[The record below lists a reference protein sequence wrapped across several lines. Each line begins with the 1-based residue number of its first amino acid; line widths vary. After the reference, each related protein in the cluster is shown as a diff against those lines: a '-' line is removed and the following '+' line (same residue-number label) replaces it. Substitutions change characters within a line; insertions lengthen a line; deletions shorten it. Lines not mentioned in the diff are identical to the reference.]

1 MPTGAADA
9 ATAPDRSYCR
19 LLRWKVFAPGFHNGE
34 LYVAPAVATVPANF
48 AALKGLVVPVG
59 KLGHDRQQRLLRKLG
74 FPNCGQ
80 VTRCDPTADGGYE
93 IDLDRIP
100 VDVGEM
106 VNAGWLNSGSVE
118 LKQNYRDPRDPA
130 KKLPGDVLTAIALLG
145 EEQPALPGMELPKAT
160 FPDGT
165 EVPAATRMPDWLGAM
180 ADVTREMSAAVEP
193 EADCKTICF
202 SAMFQ
207 ERPVTPDE
215 IIAALATMSPD
226 DKAKVAAVL
235 EAEEPAPNPDATMS
249 DDPTKKPA
257 DEPVTMAAVK
267 KCFAEAL
274 EPVTKRVGALEADK
288 TAMMSAAA
296 EEKEKAFSAQVDRE
310 VKARDL
316 HLKYTPHQL
325 KTAVRPTALA
335 LLNSKEFSSEAD
347 RTREFSAYFD
357 GLAAKPTDPLLKSTV
372 ADGQGAGDGTL
383 TPFQQ
388 TLVNSEAMRRHAPLA
403 RTKLAAAAAK

>member
-9 ATAPDRSYCR
+9 ATPDRSYCR
-19 LLRWKVFAPGFHNGE
+19 LLKWKVFAPGYHNAE
-34 LYVAPAVATVPANF
+34 IYTPPQVATVPANF
-48 AALKGLVVPVG
+48 AALRGLVVPVG
-59 KLGHDRQQRLLRKLG
+59 KLGHDRQQRLLKKLG

-80 VTRCDPTADGGYE
+80 ITRCDATPDGGYE
-93 IDLDRIP
+93 VDLDRIP
-100 VDVGEM
+100 VDVGEV

-145 EEQPALPGMELPKAT
+145 EEQPALPGMELPRAT

-193 EADCKTICF
+193 PEADCKTVCF

-215 IIAALATMSPD
+215 IIAALATLSPD
-226 DKAKVAAVL
+226 DKAKVAAAAGAAPVVPPPADAVL
-235 EAEEPAPNPDATMS
+235 S
-249 DDPTKKPA
+249 DDPTKKKPEPDG
-257 DEPVTMAAVK
+257 DEPPKWFRA
-267 KCFAEAL
+267 FADD
-274 EPVTKRVGALEADK
+274 VTKRVGALEADK
-288 TAMMSAAA
+288 TTTMAAAA

-310 VKARDL
+310 VKARGIDL
-316 HLKYTPHQL
+316 RVTPHVL
-325 KTAVRPTALA
+325 KTSVKPTALA

-347 RTREFSAYFD
+347 RTKEFSAYLD
-357 GLAAKPTDPLLKSTV
+357 GFGALPVNPALRDTANDSKGKGAASPLLQQMLRPGGIV
-372 ADGQGAGDGTL
+372 AREYPQTARELRTGQ
-383 TPFQQ
+383 
-388 TLVNSEAMRRHAPLA
+388 
-403 RTKLAAAAAK
+403 AATA